1 MANDETTGARLLRAL
16 AELVDV
22 AGEVTP
28 EHVDAVLGDASVTE
42 NFYRDWPTVRDWA
55 EPIYRRMESELGRA
69 ALPDSDPDSPETG
82 TRD

>member
-1 MANDETTGARLLRAL
+1 MPTDETTGARMLRAL

-28 EHVDAVLGDASVTE
+28 EDVDAVCGDASVTE
-42 NFYRDWPTVRDWA
+42 NFYRDWPVVRDWA

-69 ALPDSDPDSPETG
+69 SLPDDDPDSPETG